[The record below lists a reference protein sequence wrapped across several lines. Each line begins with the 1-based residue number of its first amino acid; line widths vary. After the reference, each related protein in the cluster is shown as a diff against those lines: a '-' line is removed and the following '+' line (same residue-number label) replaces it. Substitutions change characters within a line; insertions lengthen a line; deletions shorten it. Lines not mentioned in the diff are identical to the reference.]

1 MCHLNREVV
10 SGNGA
15 AMPYKVDEEILKL
28 ATRCGRNF
36 MCLSDDSPDI
46 CGVLRAVGTQLVI
59 TNCTEH
65 CAMCRYCLPF
75 NPVESQGKTE
85 SFCTCPVRIE
95 LYKRYG
101 I

>member
-1 MCHLNREVV
+1 MAYE
-10 SGNGA
+10 
-15 AMPYKVDEEILKL
+15 VDEEILKL
-28 ATRCGRNF
+28 ATKCGRNF
-36 MCLSDDSPDI
+36 KCLSDESPDI
-46 CGVLRAVGTQLVI
+46 CGVLRAVGTQLII

-65 CAMCRYCLPF
+65 CAMCPYCLSF
-75 NPVESQGKTE
+75 NPVESPAATE